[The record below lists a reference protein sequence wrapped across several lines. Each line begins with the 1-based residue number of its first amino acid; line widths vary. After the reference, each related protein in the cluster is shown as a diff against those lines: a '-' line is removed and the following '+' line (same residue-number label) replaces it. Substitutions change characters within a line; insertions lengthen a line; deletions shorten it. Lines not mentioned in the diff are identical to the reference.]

1 MSEPKGHLTGEHFML
16 GDHAAA
22 EGAILAGCRFFAGY
36 PITPATE
43 IAEWMSV
50 RLPQVDG
57 VYVQMED
64 ELASMNAILG
74 ASWAGVKSMTA
85 TSGPGFSLMM
95 ENLGLGIMLETPCV
109 LVNVQRGGPSTGLPT
124 LVGQQDMMQ
133 ARWGS
138 HGDYEIIALAPTS
151 PQELF
156 DLTIRAFNL
165 SEKYRT
171 PVLVMTD
178 AEVGHMTE
186 KVVVPPLE
194 EIEITD
200 RLVVRRGDVEPDH
213 FRIYRDRP
221 ADNGHISPMAIAGG
235 GYRIHVTGLTHDER
249 GYPGMN
255 AETQEWNVARLVHK
269 IRAHRHEIIEVEE
282 QDLDDAE
289 VVVVSYGISARTSLW
304 PVELARREGIRVGYL
319 RLVTVWPF
327 PEERIRQL
335 ARDIRAFVVPEI
347 NMGQIAREV
356 ERCAA
361 GQAQVFGANCAG
373 GDILEPHKVLDV
385 IRQAAGR
392 EPQPASPEIGPQAG
406 RPSSQAAPQFDSSR
420 PERAEE

>member
-1 MSEPKGHLTGEHFML
+1 MSELQGLLTGEHFML

-43 IAEWMSV
+43 IAERMSV
-50 RLPQVDG
+50 RMPQVGG
-57 VYVQMED
+57 VYIQMED

-109 LVNVQRGGPSTGLPT
+109 LINVQRGGPSTGLPT

-138 HGDYEIIALAPTS
+138 HGDYEIIALSPTS

-156 DLTIRAFNL
+156 DQVLRAFNL
-165 SEKYRT
+165 SEKYRL
-171 PVLVMTD
+171 PVLVMSD

-186 KVVVPPLE
+186 KVIIPPPE
-194 EIEITD
+194 QVKIVN
-200 RLVVRRGDVEPDH
+200 RPLVRKGDVAPDH
-213 FRIYRDRP
+213 FRIYRDG
-221 ADNGHISPMAIAGG
+221 DGGGYVSPMTVAGE

-249 GYPGMN
+249 GYPGMD
-255 AETQEWNVARLVHK
+255 AATQEWNIRRLVGK
-269 IRAHRHEIIEVEE
+269 IQANRDDIIQVEE
-282 QDLDDAE
+282 QGLDGAE

-304 PVELARREGIRVGYL
+304 PIELARQEGIRVGYL
-319 RLVTVWPF
+319 RLITVWPF
-327 PEERIRQL
+327 PEERIRRL
-335 ARDIRAFVVPEI
+335 AKQIRAFVVPEL
-347 NMGQIAREV
+347 NLGQMIREV

-361 GQAQVFGANCAG
+361 GQALVLGANRPG
-373 GDILEPHKVLDV
+373 GDILEPRHVLEA
-385 IRQAAGR
+385 IRRAAGR
-392 EPQPASPEIGPQAG
+392 NEQPA
-406 RPSSQAAPQFDSSR
+406 
-420 PERAEE
+420 EEA

>member
-1 MSEPKGHLTGEHFML
+1 MNNDKGYLTGEHFML

-22 EGAILAGCRFFAGY
+22 EGALLAGCRFFAGY

-43 IAEWMSV
+43 IAERMSV
-50 RLPQVDG
+50 RLPQIGG
-57 VYVQMED
+57 VYIQMED

-138 HGDYEIIALAPTS
+138 HGDYEIIALVPTS

-178 AEVGHMTE
+178 AEIGHMTE
-186 KVVVPPLE
+186 KVIIPPPE
-194 EIEITD
+194 EIE
-200 RLVVRRGDVEPDH
+200 LVTRPEVRRGDVAPDH
-213 FRIYRDRP
+213 FRIFRDG
-221 ADNGHISPMAIAGG
+221 DGNGYVSPMARAGEG
-235 GYRIHVTGLTHDER
+235 FRIHVTGLTHDER

-255 AETQEWNVARLVHK
+255 AETQEWNVRRLITK
-269 IRAHRHEIIEVEE
+269 IRAHRDDIIQVEE
-282 QDLDDAE
+282 KNLEDAE

-304 PVELARREGIRVGYL
+304 PIELARREGIRVGYL
-319 RLVTVWPF
+319 RLITVWPF
-327 PEERIRQL
+327 PEDRIRAL
-335 ARDIRAFVVPEI
+335 AKQVRAFVVPEI
-347 NMGQIAREV
+347 NMGQIVREV

-361 GQAQVFGANCAG
+361 GQAEVFGANKPG
-373 GDILEPHKVLDV
+373 GDILEPEQVLDV
-385 IRQAAGR
+385 IRRAAGQTTQVQ
-392 EPQPASPEIGPQAG
+392 ET
-406 RPSSQAAPQFDSSR
+406 
-420 PERAEE
+420 

>member
-1 MSEPKGHLTGEHFML
+1 MPSSPSMTSERRGLLTGEHFML
-16 GDHAAA
+16 GDHACA
-22 EGAILAGCRFFAGY
+22 EGAIVAGCRFFAGY

-43 IAEWMSV
+43 IAERMSV
-50 RLPQVDG
+50 RMPQMGG
-57 VYVQMED
+57 VYIQMED

-74 ASWAGVKSMTA
+74 ASWAGIKSMTA

-138 HGDYEIIALAPTS
+138 HGDYEIIALSPSS
-151 PQELF
+151 PQEFL

-165 SEKYRT
+165 SEKLRT
-171 PVLVMTD
+171 PVLVMAD

-186 KVVVPPLE
+186 KVVILPPE
-194 EIEITD
+194 AVEIAT
-200 RLVVRRGDVEPDH
+200 RPHVRKGDVEPDR
-213 FRIYRDRP
+213 FRIYRDSGSGE
-221 ADNGHISPMAIAGG
+221 DGFVSPMVAAGE

-249 GYPGMN
+249 GYPVMN
-255 AETQEWNVARLVHK
+255 AKAQEWNVTRLVDK
-269 IRAHRHEIIEVEE
+269 IRTHRGEIIQFEE
-282 QDLDDAE
+282 RDTDDAE

-304 PVELARREGIRVGYL
+304 PIEQARREGIRVGYL
-319 RLVTVWPF
+319 RLITVWPF
-327 PEERIRQL
+327 PDEVIGRL
-335 ARDIRAFVVPEI
+335 AKGIRAFVVPEI
-347 NMGQIAREV
+347 NLGQISREV

-361 GQAQVFGANCAG
+361 GRALVLGANRAG
-373 GDILEPHKVLDV
+373 GDILEPHHVLNV

-392 EPQPASPEIGPQAG
+392 PTVAVRAAKGSPGSEGM
-406 RPSSQAAPQFDSSR
+406 
-420 PERAEE
+420 EE

>member
-1 MSEPKGHLTGEHFML
+1 MSEPRGLLTGEHFML

-43 IAEWMSV
+43 IAERMSI
-50 RLPQVDG
+50 RLPQVGG
-57 VYVQMED
+57 VYIQMED

-74 ASWAGVKSMTA
+74 ASWAGAKTMTA

-138 HGDYEIIALAPTS
+138 HGDYEIIALSPSS

-165 SEKYRT
+165 AEKYRT

-186 KVVVPPLE
+186 KVVIPSPE
-194 EIEITD
+194 EVEIVD
-200 RLVVRRGDVEPDH
+200 RPQVRRGDVEPDH
-213 FRIYRDRP
+213 FRIFRDSP
-221 ADNGHISPMAIAGG
+221 DGDGNGYVSPMAIAGE

-255 AETQEWNVARLVHK
+255 ALTQEWNVNRLVDK
-269 IRAHRHEIIEVEE
+269 IRVHRDDIIEVEE
-282 QDLDDAE
+282 QNLDEAE

-304 PVELARREGIRVGYL
+304 PIELARREGIRVGYL
-319 RLVTVWPF
+319 RLITVWPF
-327 PEERIRQL
+327 PEERIRQV
-335 ARDIRAFVVPEI
+335 AKGIRAFVVPEI
-347 NMGQIAREV
+347 NLGQIAREV

-361 GQAQVFGANCAG
+361 GQAQVFGANRAG
-373 GDILEPHKVLDV
+373 GDILEPEQVLDV
-385 IRQAAGR
+385 IRRAAGR
-392 EPQPASPEIGPQAG
+392 LSPADTPRKRQEA
-406 RPSSQAAPQFDSSR
+406 
-420 PERAEE
+420 